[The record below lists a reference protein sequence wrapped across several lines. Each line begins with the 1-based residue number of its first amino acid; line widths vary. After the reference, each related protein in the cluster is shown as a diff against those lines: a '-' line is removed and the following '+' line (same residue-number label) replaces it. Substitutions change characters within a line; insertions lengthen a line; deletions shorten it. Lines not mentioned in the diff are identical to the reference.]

1 MTKTF
6 YTYTIDSLCNTFFG
20 GDCNEYAFRGTNQQE
35 VISRLLNFIKL
46 IPDFNPTEYWISVY
60 SSEIESD
67 DNDHN
72 VYTSVTGSHRI
83 ILLSVKLE
91 EWLAEQ
97 NTNPDQTKLE
107 V

>member
-1 MTKTF
+1 MTKTL
-6 YTYTIDSLCNTFFG
+6 YTYTIDSLRNTFFG

-60 SSEIESD
+60 SSEIES
-67 DNDHN
+67 
-72 VYTSVTGSHRI
+72 VYNSPDCYSSVPGSHRL
-83 ILLSVKLE
+83 ILLSGKLE

>member
-1 MTKTF
+1 MTKTL
-6 YTYTIDSLCNTFFG
+6 YTYTIDSLRNTFFG
-20 GDCNEYAFRGTNQQE
+20 GDSNEYAFRGTNQQE

-60 SSEIESD
+60 SSVIEAV
-67 DNDHN
+67 DNYHN
-72 VYTSVTGSHRI
+72 VYNNVPGTNRI
-83 ILLSVKLE
+83 ILLSGKLE